1 MNIRIEHNADGKY
14 FRTHFSLDGAR
25 WFELRKVST
34 FEDAEKEAFW
44 LSHTLELNYGTQI
57 HD

>member
-1 MNIRIEHNADGKY
+1 MNIKIEQDVEGRY

-25 WFELRKVST
+25 WFELKKVPT
-34 FEDAEKEAFW
+34 FEEAEKEAFW